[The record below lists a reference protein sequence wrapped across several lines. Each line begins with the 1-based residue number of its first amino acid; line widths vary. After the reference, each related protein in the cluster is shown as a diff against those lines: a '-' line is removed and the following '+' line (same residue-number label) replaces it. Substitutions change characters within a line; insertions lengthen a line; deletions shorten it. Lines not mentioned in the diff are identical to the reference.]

1 MRTYGELQLD
11 SAVMRCKLYS
21 LLLPAY
27 TILGDEER
35 QKSLIG
41 TIVSFLSL
49 IRAEQSLALLLLTL
63 YGCTDSSIY
72 YHLAHEAV
80 DPWKKEEKPK
90 KSKQQLINRLADY
103 DRWLRH

>member
-1 MRTYGELQLD
+1 M
-11 SAVMRCKLYS
+11 
-21 LLLPAY
+21 LP
-27 TILGDEER
+27 LV
-35 QKSLIG
+35 K
-41 TIVSFLSL
+41 
-49 IRAEQSLALLLLTL
+49 AEQSRALVVVTL

-90 KSKQQLINRLADY
+90 KSKQQLINRLDDY

>member
-1 MRTYGELQLD
+1 MQTMLTL
-11 SAVMRCKLYS
+11 VK
-21 LLLPAY
+21 
-27 TILGDEER
+27 
-35 QKSLIG
+35 
-41 TIVSFLSL
+41 
-49 IRAEQSLALLLLTL
+49 AEQSRALAVVTL

-90 KSKQQLINRLADY
+90 KSKQQLISRLADY

>member
-1 MRTYGELQLD
+1 MMACPIFASLTY
-11 SAVMRCKLYS
+11 S
-21 LLLPAY
+21 P
-27 TILGDEER
+27 
-35 QKSLIG
+35 LIG
-41 TIVSFLSL
+41 TIVSFLPL
-49 IRAEQSLALLLLTL
+49 IRAEQPLALLLLTL

-90 KSKQQLINRLADY
+90 KSKQQLISRLADY